1 MRKRKLISMLLVIAM
16 ILSVFT
22 QSALAA
28 PSANRPAVWDEGSVL
43 ATTDGDTYRFPS
55 SCLGW
60 HQIYWYD
67 HAGKKHTGTA
77 QELAS
82 AKRSYIIKQGS
93 EQTPKPNLP
102 CPKTK
107 FCMLNFGL

>member
-1 MRKRKLISMLLVIAM
+1 MRKRKLISMLLVFAM
-16 ILSVFT
+16 ISSVFT

-28 PSANRPAVWDEGSVL
+28 PNASRPAVWDEGSVL
-43 ATTDGDTYRFPS
+43 TTTDGDTYRFPS

-67 HAGKKHTGTA
+67 NAGKKDVATA

-82 AKRSYIIKQGS
+82 EMRSYII
-93 EQTPKPNLP
+93 
-102 CPKTK
+102 
-107 FCMLNFGL
+107 